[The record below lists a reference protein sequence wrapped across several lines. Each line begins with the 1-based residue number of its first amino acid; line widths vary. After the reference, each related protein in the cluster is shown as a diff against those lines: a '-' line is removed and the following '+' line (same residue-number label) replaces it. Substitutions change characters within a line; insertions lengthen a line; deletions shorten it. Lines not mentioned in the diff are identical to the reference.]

1 MKNDNKAAR
10 TSQRRAAN
18 IFTLICLGLWAL
30 YSSIVEAYVMPGP
43 WPVAVRFFEF
53 FSDLDLIGHMLWSF
67 FHILVAI
74 VVSFTLGFIIALLP
88 FYLWVTSS
96 AVDRRLTPFLNSYS
110 GIGWTLLAVLWF
122 GINDFTVIFA
132 ISMVLV
138 PFAIINIREGLHQ
151 LDQERLE
158 MGRSFSRGQI
168 KNLSLIII
176 PSLYPYLFATL
187 RITFGV
193 SWKVALT
200 AELFGGDRGLGF
212 LLNLARQDFD
222 TPLILVVIL
231 IIIIFVYSTERFLF
245 TPLQNSLA
253 EHHAKT

>member
-1 MKNDNKAAR
+1 M
-10 TSQRRAAN
+10 
-18 IFTLICLGLWAL
+18 
-30 YSSIVEAYVMPGP
+30 
-43 WPVAVRFFEF
+43 
-53 FSDLDLIGHMLWSF
+53 
-67 FHILVAI
+67 
-74 VVSFTLGFIIALLP
+74 
-88 FYLWVTSS
+88 
-96 AVDRRLTPFLNSYS
+96 DRRLTPFLNSYS

-158 MGRSFSRGQI
+158 MGHSFSRGQI